1 MKLGLLLSVT
11 GLKVGDFR
19 EGAALARGMGY
30 DSVELGGCDLAGAA
44 PCADLGSWD
53 EGAAAHLAADI
64 RSSGLGI
71 SALQV
76 HVDYIFPDERERL
89 RRLGHTMHMIDLA
102 EAMDVD
108 VVHTVSGPLR
118 PGMEEARAWEQL
130 ADAYT
135 RLCNYAA
142 LTAVRLAIEPVF
154 VYLVGNLETTR
165 RLLDLVG
172 RDDLYINFDPSHFPY
187 HHEDPIP
194 FIEALGQRIVHAH
207 AKDATVTDLV
217 VGAPLPRDS
226 FYMGNGQ
233 AFAFAPPGRGLLDW
247 PALIAALRAAD
258 FEGVLSLELGHG
270 IPDEV
275 AAARETAQFLRP
287 LP

>member
-11 GLKVGDFR
+11 GLKVADFH
-19 EGAALARGMGY
+19 EGARLARGMGY
-30 DSVELGGCDLAGAA
+30 DCVELGGCDLSGTA

-53 EGAAAHLAADI
+53 ENSAAHLAAGI
-64 RSSGLGI
+64 RSGGLEI
-71 SALQV
+71 SAIQV
-76 HVDYIFPDERERL
+76 HVDYAFPDERERL

-102 EAMDVD
+102 QAMDVD
-108 VVHTVSGPLR
+108 IVHTVSGPLR
-118 PGMEEARAWEQL
+118 PGLDEARAWDQL
-130 ADAYT
+130 TEAYT
-135 RLCNYAA
+135 RLCDYAG

-194 FIEALGQRIVHAH
+194 FIEALGHRIVHAH
-207 AKDATVTDLV
+207 AKDATVTDLT

-226 FYMGNGQ
+226 FYMGKDE
-233 AFAFAPPGRGLLDW
+233 AFAFAPPGHGILDW
-247 PALIAALRAAD
+247 PALIGALTATGFD
-258 FEGVLSLELGHG
+258 GVLSLELGHG

-287 LP
+287 LL